1 MKKRINKI
9 RAKLREEEVEAALL
23 TFLPDIQWAC
33 GFSGSNGVLLVS
45 RSEAHFLSDGR
56 YAEQAREE
64 VRGAQVHTP
73 GYKIY
78 PYMQE
83 QGLLREADR
92 VLFQADH
99 VTVARLQK
107 WNERFPAVSWQPGE
121 QILTRLVAS
130 KEPDEIHRMRRA
142 QQLTD
147 AVFADIV
154 DFIRPGMSE
163 KEVAAEVVYQHLQ
176 RGADAMSFEPI
187 VASGKQGAL
196 PHARPTAKNI
206 ASGDLVVIDMGCFL
220 DGYASDMTR
229 TVAVGR
235 ASDEARAVYRV
246 VLQAQ
251 QAAIKTARAG
261 MSSKALDKVA
271 RDVIEEEGYEE
282 YFGHGLGHGLGLQ
295 VHEWPRLSYHVDD
308 DLPERAVVTIEPGIY
323 LPGQFGV
330 RIEDSIVL
338 HEEGCENLTGA
349 PKEDLLII

>member
-1 MKKRINKI
+1 MKKRIKKI
-9 RAKLREEEVEAALL
+9 RRKLQEEEADAALL
-23 TFLPDIQWAC
+23 TFLPDVRWAC
-33 GFSGSNGVLLVS
+33 GFSGSNGILLVS
-45 RSEAHFLSDGR
+45 GSEAHFLSDGR

-64 VRGAQVHTP
+64 VRGAQVHIP

-83 QGLLREADR
+83 QGLLEEAGR

-99 VTVARLQK
+99 VTVAQLQK
-107 WNERFPAVSWQPGE
+107 WKEGFQDVDWHPRE
-121 QILTRLVAS
+121 QIVTCLVAS
-130 KEPDEIHRMRRA
+130 KEPDEIDQMRRA

-147 AVFADIV
+147 AVFDGIV

-163 KEVAAEVVYQHLQ
+163 KEVAAEIVYQHLQ

-196 PHARPTAKNI
+196 PHARPTEKEI
-206 ASGDLVVIDMGCFL
+206 TPGDLVVIDMGCFL

-229 TVAVGR
+229 TVAVDH

-246 VLQAQ
+246 VLRAQ
-251 QAAIKTARAG
+251 QEAIKAARAG

-271 RDVIEEEGYEE
+271 RDVIAEEGYEE
-282 YFGHGLGHGLGLQ
+282 HFGHGLGHGLGLQ

-308 DLPERAVVTIEPGIY
+308 DLPERAVVTVEPGIY

-349 PKEDLLII
+349 PKEELLVI